1 MWTSRDPPLR
11 CVGAAAGYLRLSP
24 VFTRPARLRQDD
36 DNFWDPY
43 PHHGSAQAAR
53 VSRRRRRCL
62 CSDASKPGSD
72 SISGLGPHLHPGRSL
87 AMMAAFLGQW
97 ALRGYGVWACEKIDG
112 GAFIG
117 SIGIFDPLDWPE
129 PEIIYSL
136 DQPHWRQGFA
146 TEAARAGRD
155 WLFEHFPSLR
165 AASFIRPDNHAS
177 KRVAERLGAVCERTF
192 ELHGSTHEC
201 WVHHRVDEAPN
212 KPYPSC
218 FSSNRH

>member
-1 MWTSRDPPLR
+1 MTTIFGIPTLTTDR
-11 CVGAAAGYLRLSP
+11 LRLRAFRAGDVDAFAAMRANPEVIRYLGSGRTS
-24 VFTRPARLRQDD
+24 TRAEVWR
-36 DNFWDPY
+36 
-43 PHHGSAQAAR
+43 
-53 VSRRRRRCL
+53 
-62 CSDASKPGSD
+62 
-72 SISGLGPHLHPGRSL
+72 
-87 AMMAAFLGQW
+87 MMAAFLGQW

-218 FSSNRH
+218 FSSNRL